1 MRMRSPQN
9 AMRVSS
15 PYNGDKAKSFFGGT
29 ARLTTKI
36 ALAFGL
42 FLIVIFLMR
51 SDTFG
56 GTPLPKV
63 SGMQNRKCA
72 TVGKRYGIMMDAGST
87 GSRIHA
93 FEFNYHADGA
103 VELIDE
109 LFEQTKPG
117 LSAFAADP
125 KAGANSL
132 RPLLDAALKKI
143 PVEAQACTP
152 IELKAT
158 AGLRLIGESKSE
170 ALLTEVYHLF
180 KAYPFAVA
188 GPEAAIVMD
197 GKDEGP
203 YAWMTVNFLLDTL
216 NTRTSAKTAAIVD
229 MGGASTQIVFRPDD
243 EAIMSRVDPAQTY
256 QVITEGF
263 STKVYTHSHLGYGL
277 KQANK
282 FMMKESLTKFEKAMP
297 CFPKGVSET
306 VDGVSAANVDGE
318 QSFEKC
324 YTLARTIL
332 YKNKKCEALS
342 CSFNGIAQP
351 LLSGSFTG
359 PIYVFSY
366 YYDRME
372 AFLNADGVSSVGELK
387 KIAEGVCTNAVP
399 PYSDHNKG
407 TMCMDL
413 TYLYALLR
421 DGYDIS
427 DESKLYVKKKIKG
440 IETAWSLGAMMV
452 AMKPKQ

>member
-1 MRMRSPQN
+1 MK
-9 AMRVSS
+9 ASS
-15 PYNGDKAKSFFGGT
+15 PYNADKGKSSFLGGN
-29 ARLTTKI
+29 ARTTTKI
-36 ALAFGL
+36 VLAFGL
-42 FLIVIFLMR
+42 FLIVMFLLR
-51 SDTFG
+51 SDSIGFG
-56 GTPLPKV
+56 NTAVNVIGLPKR
-63 SGMQNRKCA
+63 SAKCS

-87 GSRIHA
+87 GSRLHA
-93 FEFNYHADGA
+93 FEFNYHPDGA

-117 LSAFAADP
+117 LSAFASDP
-125 KAGANSL
+125 KGGAASL
-132 RPLLDAALKKI
+132 KPLLDAAVKRI
-143 PVEAQACTP
+143 PVDAQPCTP

-158 AGLRLIGESKSE
+158 AGLRLIGEAKSE
-170 ALLTEVYHLF
+170 AILSEVYRLF
-180 KAYPFAVA
+180 LTYPFAVS
-188 GPEAAIVMD
+188 GTEAAIVMD

-216 NTRTSAKTAAIVD
+216 NTRTSSKTAAIVD

-243 EAIMSRVDPAQTY
+243 ESIMAHVDPSQTY
-256 QVITEGF
+256 QVITEGY

-282 FMMKESLTKFEKAMP
+282 LMLKESLAKFDKAMP
-297 CFPKGVSET
+297 CLPQGVTET
-306 VDGVSAANVDGE
+306 SDGITASNIGGE
-318 QSFEKC
+318 QNYDKC
-324 YTLARTIL
+324 YSLAQAIL
-332 YKNKKCEALS
+332 YKEKKCPVAA
-342 CSFNGIAQP
+342 CSFNGVAQP

-359 PIYVFSY
+359 PVYVFSY

-372 AFLNADGVSSVGELK
+372 AFLNADGVCTLADLK
-387 KIAEGVCTNAVP
+387 KMAEGVCGGSVA
-399 PYSDHNKG
+399 PYGTHNKG

-421 DGYDIS
+421 NGYDLA